1 MTVKITYLLS
11 LFAFLVLLA
20 LPSDA
25 TAQARRDDFLIRG
38 PVGDVDRNALVSSAA
53 AKEYYKKCTGHLPIG
68 FTPSARNEFCTCSS
82 ISVTQVLT
90 HGELEAVQGDLK
102 RNDAY
107 YNTALIKY
115 VEGVVTPCLETPIR
129 NLSYIT
135 CLEERAHDNRIRN
148 FPAYCSCAGDVS
160 AKMLQARGSKDII
173 GHYTTFEKDPDV
185 RPVESFMSSPAYR
198 NYVSTGMRACIQP
211 AFLGGY

>member
-11 LFAFLVLLA
+11 LFVLMFLIS

-25 TAQARRDDFLIRG
+25 NAQARKDDFLIRG

-53 AKEYYKKCTGHLPIG
+53 AKEYYKKCSNHLPVG

-82 ISVTQVLT
+82 LSVTQVLT
-90 HGELEAVQGDLK
+90 NGELEAVQGDLK
-102 RNDAY
+102 RKDAY

-115 VEGVVTPCLETPIR
+115 VEGVVVPCLEVPVR

-135 CLEERAHDNRIRN
+135 CLEERAHDNRIRS
-148 FPAYCSCAGDVS
+148 FPAYCSCAGDIS
-160 AKMLQARGSKDII
+160 AKMMQSRGPKDIV

-185 RPVESFMSSPAYR
+185 RPVESFMNSPAYR
-198 NYVSTGMRACIQP
+198 HYVSTGMRACIQP
-211 AFLGGY
+211 AFLGWR